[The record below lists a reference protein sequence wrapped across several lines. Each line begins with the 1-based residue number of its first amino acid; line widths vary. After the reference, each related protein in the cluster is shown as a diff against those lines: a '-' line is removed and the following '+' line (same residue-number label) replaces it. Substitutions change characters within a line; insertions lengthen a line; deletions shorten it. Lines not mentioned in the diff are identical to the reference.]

1 MFNRLND
8 CWLTSRLLF
17 LPSLPVYIFPCPF
30 NSLLIP
36 NFYLLSCPTSPRFSK
51 LSFLMYPYCS
61 NMHISYLF
69 PCFPRTITWKTS
81 TRCICTFALVQ
92 LAACAASTIAFP
104 TGWMVFDSTPAA
116 NFKTSTSDHIA
127 FGFSLHQ
134 SMKFWTSNA
143 LKQSN
148 LA

>member
-1 MFNRLND
+1 M
-8 CWLTSRLLF
+8 LTNESSSLF
-17 LPSLPVYIFPCPF
+17 TLSSCLYSPAP
-30 NSLLIP
+30 LIP
-36 NFYLLSCPTSPRFSK
+36 FSS
-51 LSFLMYPYCS
+51 LISISFLVLHRLGSQNCHS
-61 NMHISYLF
+61 WCIHIALTCTSLI
-69 PCFPRTITWKTS
+69 CFHASKNNNVKTS